1 MKHLIAV
8 LLAGLSLAAAP
19 TPSWTNTVSQAANG
33 AMVTGN
39 PQAKIRFVEY
49 LSYTCSH
56 CAEFVREAAV
66 PLKRDYVAK
75 GLVSVEVRNAVRDR
89 YDFVAALSARCGG
102 AAKFMG
108 NTELLMVKQGEWLGR
123 VPKFDADNG
132 AAIAKMPM
140 NNSLKFI
147 AHGIGIDALMQTRG
161 IAPAQLNA
169 CLIDKA
175 AQQKVVAMTSEAWNE
190 RKINGTPTFLVNDSA
205 LEGAGH
211 WSVVEPAIKAALGAG

>member
-1 MKHLIAV
+1 MKHMIAV
-8 LLAGLSLAAAP
+8 LLAGFSLAAAP
-19 TPSWTNTVSQAANG
+19 APSWITTVSQAGNG
-33 AMVTGN
+33 AIVTGN
-39 PQAKIRFVEY
+39 PKAKVRFVEY

-66 PLKRDYVAK
+66 PLKRDYIAK

-102 AAKFMG
+102 AAKFTG
-108 NTELLMVKQGEWLGR
+108 NSELLMAKQAEWLGR
-123 VPKFDADNG
+123 VPAFDAANG
-132 AAIAKMPM
+132 AALAKMPM
-140 NNSLKFI
+140 NESLKFI
-147 AHGIGIDALMQTRG
+147 AQGIGLGSLMKTRG
-161 IAPAQLNA
+161 VTPAQLNA
-169 CLIDKA
+169 CLNDKA
-175 AQQKVVAMTSEAWNE
+175 MQQKIVGMTNEAWNT